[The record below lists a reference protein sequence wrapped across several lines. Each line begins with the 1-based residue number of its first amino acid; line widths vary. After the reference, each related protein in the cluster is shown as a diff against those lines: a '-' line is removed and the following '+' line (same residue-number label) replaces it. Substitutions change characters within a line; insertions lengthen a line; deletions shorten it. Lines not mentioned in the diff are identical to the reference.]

1 MHNVQTGTL
10 SSLLNL
16 SDAMPKYD
24 SNFTQTVS
32 KLLDTI
38 RGLVAEDK
46 QKMQSYLTV
55 SLTQCSVSTP
65 LLT

>member
-1 MHNVQTGTL
+1 
-10 SSLLNL
+10 
-16 SDAMPKYD
+16 MPKYD

-38 RGLVAEDK
+38 RSLVAEDK

-55 SLTQCSVSTP
+55 SRSNSVRFIQPYKKSA
-65 LLT
+65 LRIGQR